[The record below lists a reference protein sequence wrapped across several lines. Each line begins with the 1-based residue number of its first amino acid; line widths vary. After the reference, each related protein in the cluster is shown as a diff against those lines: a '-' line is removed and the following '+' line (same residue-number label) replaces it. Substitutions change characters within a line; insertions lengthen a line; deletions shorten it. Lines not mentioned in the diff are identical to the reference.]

1 MRSNFITAAHVTG
14 IMNIEADAESR
25 IVETKTDWK
34 LNESYFHI
42 TFNDLR
48 ISFSVKLFTSWINT
62 QLSRFYLCRQDRNA
76 KVINA
81 FTVNRYAN
89 DFYCFP
95 PSSCIGKVIQWIISD
110 KISGILI
117 VSILVCVFNRL
128 ACRLSVFHAT

>member
-48 ISFSVKLFTSWINT
+48 ISFSVKLFTS
-62 QLSRFYLCRQDRNA
+62 
-76 KVINA
+76 
-81 FTVNRYAN
+81 
-89 DFYCFP
+89 
-95 PSSCIGKVIQWIISD
+95 
-110 KISGILI
+110 
-117 VSILVCVFNRL
+117 
-128 ACRLSVFHAT
+128 